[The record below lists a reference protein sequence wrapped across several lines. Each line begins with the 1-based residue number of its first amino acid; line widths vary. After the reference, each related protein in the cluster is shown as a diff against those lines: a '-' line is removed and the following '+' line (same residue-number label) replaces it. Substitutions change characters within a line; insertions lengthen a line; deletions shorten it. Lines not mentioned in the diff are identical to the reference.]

1 MLRIASFRWICK
13 WIVWNRTTGF
23 RVKRKYHVCFWLLLL
38 LWSGCRYGLPEKE
51 IQDMMGLQQG
61 WEQIVS
67 ASESKFQSINEKH
80 GAFMAAL
87 QDTSNWQRRA
97 LIQQDTMLKLQIGRL
112 SNNFDGAKRRHI
124 YNLKEMRT
132 FLDASKVWL
141 QRIGSEGT
149 ARQLARRSWQA
160 RTTTFETLFAR
171 IQLSE
176 ATFETISPQYSYITK
191 LLPSIAP
198 MNPVNP

>member
-1 MLRIASFRWICK
+1 
-13 WIVWNRTTGF
+13 
-23 RVKRKYHVCFWLLLL
+23 
-38 LWSGCRYGLPEKE
+38 
-51 IQDMMGLQQG
+51 MMGLQQG

-67 ASESKFQSINEKH
+67 TSESKFQSINEKH

-87 QDTSNWQRRA
+87 QDTSNWQRRT
-97 LIQQDTMLKLQIGRL
+97 LIQQDTMLKLQIARL
-112 SNNFDGAKRRHI
+112 STNFDGAKRRHI

-160 RTTTFETLFAR
+160 RTTTFETLFKR
-171 IQLSE
+171 MQTSE
-176 ATFETISPQYSYITK
+176 VAFDAIAPQYNYITK
-191 LLPSIAP
+191 LLPSIAT
-198 MNPVNP
+198 MAPVSP

>member
-1 MLRIASFRWICK
+1 M
-13 WIVWNRTTGF
+13 
-23 RVKRKYHVCFWLLLL
+23 LLLGV
-38 LWSGCRYGLPEKE
+38 GCRYGLPEAE

-67 ASESKFQSINEKH
+67 TSESKFQSINEKH

-87 QDTSNWQRRA
+87 QDTSNWQRRT
-97 LIQQDTMLKLQIGRL
+97 LIQQDTMLKLQISRL
-112 SNNFDGAKRRHI
+112 STNFDGAKRRHI

-141 QRIGSEGT
+141 QRIGSEET

-160 RTTTFETLFAR
+160 RTTTFETLFKR
-171 IQLSE
+171 MQTSE
-176 ATFETISPQYSYITK
+176 AAFDAIAPQYTYITK

-198 MNPVNP
+198 MAPVIP